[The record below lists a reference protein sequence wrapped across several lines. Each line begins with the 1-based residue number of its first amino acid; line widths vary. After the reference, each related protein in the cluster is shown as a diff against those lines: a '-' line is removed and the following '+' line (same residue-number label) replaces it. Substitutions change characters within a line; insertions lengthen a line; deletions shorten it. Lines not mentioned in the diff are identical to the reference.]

1 MSDDR
6 RSIEPLDQ
14 ATIERI
20 AAGEVVERPA
30 SVVKELVE
38 NSLDAGAS
46 RISVA
51 VEGGGTDGIRVADD
65 GAGIPREELPIAVEP
80 HTTSKIRAIDD
91 LESGV
96 ASLGFRGEALSTI
109 AAVSKLTLR
118 SKPEAQ
124 PVGAELRVEG
134 GDAGEPRPVGCPTGT
149 TIEVEE
155 LFYNTPARRKFL
167 KRDATEFDHVQTVVT
182 QYALANPD
190 VAFALEH
197 DGRER
202 FATEGN
208 GDLRSAILA
217 VYGRTVAESMIEI
230 DETPDSGPIE
240 RIHGLVSH
248 PETNRST
255 REYLATFVN
264 DRYVTAATLREAVVD
279 AYGGQLAADRY
290 PFAVLFVSV
299 PPASVDVNVH
309 PRKLEVRFDEQEAV
323 SKTVQ
328 AAVAESLVDAGLIR
342 SSAPRGR
349 SAPAETEIEPTASEE
364 PVVGGSAV
372 DTDRDHNET
381 LEEDDRQR
389 PTAEPDDRQSTT
401 AEPIDPESAQA
412 WTVDGLG
419 GEEAAEERKQAE
431 QGPADSKKDGLTDET
446 VRDETQARSI
456 DSATTQDRSPTEA
469 TDSSEST
476 AAPTAPTTSE
486 TDTTASV
493 TDTTASVTDTAASQP
508 DETTGLSRHAA
519 IADTG
524 TQRTLDGEDATA
536 ARTYGSLPS
545 LRVLGQLYDT
555 YVVAES
561 EDGLVLIDQ
570 HAADERVHYERLQA
584 AFAADGTAQALATP
598 VELELTARETA
609 LFDEHR
615 ASIAELGFAAERID
629 DRWLRVGQVP
639 AILDATVE
647 PEILRD
653 VLVSLVTA
661 ADGGTETIDDVADEL
676 LADLACHPSVTGNTS
691 LTEGSI
697 VGLLEA
703 LDGCENPYECPHGR
717 PTVIRFDRPAIED
730 RFERDYPGHDDQR
743 RSE

>member
-14 ATIERI
+14 TTVDRI

-51 VEGGGTDGIRVADD
+51 VEAGGTDGIRVADD
-65 GAGIPREELPIAVEP
+65 GAGIPREELSIAVEP

-91 LESGV
+91 LESGIG
-96 ASLGFRGEALSTI
+96 SLGFRGEALSTI

-118 SKPEAQ
+118 SKPESQ
-124 PVGAELRVEG
+124 PVGAELRIEG
-134 GDAGEPRPVGCPTGT
+134 GDAGEPQPVGCPTGT

-264 DRYVTAATLREAVVD
+264 DRYVRAATLREAVVD

-290 PFAVLFVSV
+290 PFAVIFVAV

-309 PRKLEVRFDEQEAV
+309 PRKLEVRFGEEEAV
-323 SKTVQ
+323 SKTVR
-328 AAVAESLVDAGLIR
+328 ATVADALVDAGLIR

-349 SAPAETEIEPTASEE
+349 SAPDETEIEPTANEE

-372 DTDRDHNET
+372 DTARNHSEA
-381 LEEDDRQR
+381 R
-389 PTAEPDDRQSTT
+389 EPDDRQNATAKPDDHQNATTKPDDHQNTT
-401 AEPIDPESAQA
+401 AEPIDPESPQA

-419 GEEAAEERKQAE
+419 GEAGAGEQQQAE
-431 QGPADSKKDGLTDET
+431 QEPT
-446 VRDETQARSI
+446 
-456 DSATTQDRSPTEA
+456 DSASTQDRSPTETA
-469 TDSSEST
+469 DPSEST
-476 AAPTAPTTSE
+476 AASTAPTTSE
-486 TDTTASV
+486 TDAAASV
-493 TDTTASVTDTAASQP
+493 TDATPSVTNTDASQP
-508 DETTGLSRHAA
+508 DQTTDPSHQAA

-536 ARTYGSLPS
+536 ARAYDALPS

-570 HAADERVHYERLQA
+570 HAADERVHYERLQT
-584 AFAADGTAQALATP
+584 AFATDGTAQALATP
-598 VELELTARETA
+598 VELELTAREAT
-609 LFDEHR
+609 LFDEH
-615 ASIAELGFAAERID
+615 AESIAELGFAAERID

-639 AILDATVE
+639 AVLDATVE
-647 PEILRD
+647 PETLRD

-661 ADGGTETIDDVADEL
+661 ADGGTETIDEVADKL
-676 LADLACHPSVTGNTS
+676 LSDLACHPSVTGNTS

-703 LDGCENPYECPHGR
+703 LDDCENPYECPHGR
-717 PTVIRFDRPAIED
+717 PTVIRFDRTAIED
-730 RFERDYPGHDDQR
+730 RFERDYPGHADQR